1 MYYIIH
7 MDKPNTL
14 QEFSS
19 DIVRQNWLQNKAEIM
34 DYHYDILW
42 ESLEKKMDI
51 HKTDVYYILLRKF
64 IDEREQPNHQTHQTE
79 TNLINNNTEIQSFE
93 KMGVYIER
101 KDENT
106 LVIKGLDGEDR
117 KNIHLLCD
125 KIGLHHQSI
134 SHPKKKHKRSLH
146 IYLPT
151 MWLWEYTERNPYSK
165 SKEFYEQREQ
175 ERQKKEKEHEEK
187 LSRKYCY
194 ECGRTGLET
203 DLFCSVYIRELYCND
218 CLETTSDGDG
228 GMLGDHKFEPLYYRG
243 RGRF

>member
-1 MYYIIH
+1 MYYTIPIP
-7 MDKPNTL
+7 MENPNTL

-19 DIVRQNWLQNKAEIM
+19 EIVRQNWLQHKTEIM
-34 DYHYDILW
+34 DYQYNILW

-51 HKTDVYYILLRKF
+51 HKTDIYYCLLKKF
-64 IDEREQPNHQTHQTE
+64 IDERERQQEQTE
-79 TNLINNNTEIQSFE
+79 SIVIHDNEIQSFE

-106 LVIKGLDGEDR
+106 LIIKGLDGKDR

-134 SHPKKKHKRSLH
+134 SHPKKKHKRFLH

-151 MWLWEYTERNPYSK
+151 VWLWEYTEKNPYSK

-175 ERQKKEKEHEEK
+175 DRQKKEKEHEER
-187 LSRKYCY
+187 LSRKYCC
-194 ECGRTGLET
+194 ECGRTGLEI
-203 DLFCSVYIRELYCND
+203 DLFCSVYIRGLYCND
-218 CLETTSDGDG
+218 CLETTSDGG
-228 GMLGDHKFEPLYYRG
+228 EGMLGDHKFEPLYYRS
-243 RGRF
+243 RF